1 MIKSQN
7 NKTIILTQSILDDS
21 SEFWIHRPQTM
32 LQFQLQDELQ
42 VVNRNR
48 LILKTLL
55 LGGHYIKYGEE
66 KFLDVRNMFLE
77 MVYHPR
83 TSSTGFRLSKNG
95 EKLDVYGEVQNWVE
109 VLKKYTIQS
118 NLQQKYKIIKKIGE
132 GSLFQVFK
140 IKNKITGFQY
150 AARIYDKVQL
160 HSSNYL
166 LELVKKQVALLRQ
179 VDHKNL
185 IKLYE
190 IFESSNHLYIIQE
203 LIEGGTLDSKIS
215 QTNFNQE
222 QIVFIIKQT
231 LNGLEELHKKG
242 YIHGEVNLKSIAF
255 KYQQDLNSLCLIHYS
270 KVMLI
275 NVARNNN
282 KKMISQRTSLKNDKT
297 YISDLQQLGIILI
310 KLLTGYQFHQYNL
323 PNSMDEIKSILNFK
337 QINYELEVLLQ
348 QLLLTDFETQIS
360 ETNTPLEVLKND
372 IFKKQLEPKNFILKY
387 QAIDDKNQRV
397 SINNLDEDSLD
408 IRSRVHT
415 LPYIENRQS
424 NSRSLSNRK
433 PNVTPLK
440 LSTLHKLE
448 TIVKPPSQTSE
459 RRQSNLYQ
467 LPRMNILPKMKQKIQ

>member
-21 SEFWIHRPQTM
+21 SEFWIQRPQAM
-32 LQFQLQDELQ
+32 LQFQLQDALQ

-48 LILKTLL
+48 LILKTLM

-66 KFLDVRNMFLE
+66 KFLDIRNMFLE
-77 MVYHPR
+77 IVYHPR

-109 VLKKYTIQS
+109 MLKKQTIQF

-150 AARIYDKVQL
+150 AVRIYDKAKL

-166 LELVKKQVALLRQ
+166 LDLVKKQVTLLRQ
-179 VDHKNL
+179 VDHQNL

-190 IFESSNHLYIIQE
+190 IFESSNHLYVIQD
-203 LIEGGTLDSKIS
+203 LIEGGTLECKIS
-215 QTNFNQE
+215 QMNFNQE
-222 QIVFIIKQT
+222 QIIFIVKQT

-242 YIHGEVNLKSIAF
+242 YIHGEVGLKSIAF
-255 KYQQDLNSLCLIHYS
+255 KSQQDLNSLCLIHYS
-270 KVMLI
+270 KVMLM
-275 NVARNNN
+275 NVARNNS
-282 KKMISQRTSLKNDKT
+282 KKMVSQRTSLKNDKT

-310 KLLTGYQFHQYNL
+310 RLLTGYQFHQFNL
-323 PNSMDEIKSILNFK
+323 PNSMDEIKTILNFK
-337 QINYELEVLLQ
+337 QINQELEVLLQ
-348 QLLLTDFETQIS
+348 QLILTDFETQLS
-360 ETNTPLEVLKND
+360 DNNTPLEVLKND

-387 QAIDDKNQRV
+387 QTINEKNQRT
-397 SINNLDEDSLD
+397 SLKHLDDDSLD

-415 LPYIENRQS
+415 LPYLENRQS

-440 LSTLHKLE
+440 ISILHKLE
-448 TIVKPPSQTSE
+448 TIAKPPSQSSE

-467 LPRMNILPKMKQKIQ
+467 LPRMNLMPKVKQKF